1 MGVTGV
7 GSGLSIGKEVRT
19 VSTASWATNVI
30 TYTTSA
36 AHGLGVGARV
46 RVTGISPSGYN
57 GSYVTV
63 TGTTGSTVK
72 VANTTDPGA
81 FSSGGSLYSI
91 GMTTTPTRV
100 LQLLPG
106 ETIDLDVA
114 KIETPTLSG
123 ALLFQSAT
131 SVRQGRKRVSGNTP
145 LLLWNRGEALLTE
158 AMLGAIAT
166 TGSGPYTHT
175 ATPAKDLP
183 SYTMQVSFGGT
194 TDTIVKQA
202 TGMMVDSWEIALAA
216 GENAT
221 LGIDWVGKDMA
232 FSTADALDGSVPT
245 GLSAYTYVDG
255 TVTVGGASVGCVKNI
270 TIAGANNL
278 ASDDQCLGSS
288 VISDQERGQFCE
300 ITGNID
306 FELEKTDIGYLT
318 DFVAGTQKTVVLTL
332 ANSPSSI
339 TITFTMQWQTGI
351 TPKVSGTE
359 KLTVSGPFKAYVT
372 SGNTDAQTFSIVSVN
387 ADSTP

>member
-106 ETIDLDVA
+106 ETIDLHVA
-114 KIETPTLSG
+114 KIDTPTLSG
-123 ALLFQSAT
+123 ALLFQPAT
-131 SVRQGRKRVSGNTP
+131 SVP
-145 LLLWNRGEALLTE
+145 
-158 AMLGAIAT
+158 
-166 TGSGPYTHT
+166 
-175 ATPAKDLP
+175 
-183 SYTMQVSFGGT
+183 
-194 TDTIVKQA
+194 
-202 TGMMVDSWEIALAA
+202 
-216 GENAT
+216 
-221 LGIDWVGKDMA
+221 
-232 FSTADALDGSVPT
+232 
-245 GLSAYTYVDG
+245 
-255 TVTVGGASVGCVKNI
+255 
-270 TIAGANNL
+270 
-278 ASDDQCLGSS
+278 
-288 VISDQERGQFCE
+288 
-300 ITGNID
+300 
-306 FELEKTDIGYLT
+306 
-318 DFVAGTQKTVVLTL
+318 
-332 ANSPSSI
+332 
-339 TITFTMQWQTGI
+339 
-351 TPKVSGTE
+351 
-359 KLTVSGPFKAYVT
+359 
-372 SGNTDAQTFSIVSVN
+372 
-387 ADSTP
+387 

>member
-36 AHGLGVGARV
+36 AHGLAVGDRV

-57 GSYVTV
+57 GIYTTV

-81 FSSGGSLYSI
+81 YSSGGSLYSI

-100 LQLLPG
+100 LKLLPG
-106 ETIDLDVA
+106 ETVDLDVA

-123 ALLFQSAT
+123 ASLFQQANA
-131 SVRQGRKRVSGNTP
+131 VRQGRKRVSGDTP
-145 LLLWNRGEALLTE
+145 LLLWTKGEALLFE
-158 AMLGAIAT
+158 AMLGTIAT
-166 TGSGPYTHT
+166 TGAGPYTHT
-175 ATPAKDLP
+175 ATPSKYLP

-194 TDTIVKQA
+194 TASLVKEA
-202 TGMMVDSWEIALAA
+202 TGMMVDSWEIGLSIN
-216 GENAT
+216 ELAT
-221 LGIDWVGKDMA
+221 LGLSWVGKNMT
-232 FSTADALDGSVPT
+232 FTQNDALDGTDPT
-245 GLSAYTYVDG
+245 GQTAYAYVDG
-255 TVTVGGASVGCVKNI
+255 AVTVGGTSVGCVKNI
-270 TIAGANNL
+270 TISGNNNL
-278 ASDDQCLGSS
+278 ISDDTCVGSS

-300 ITGNID
+300 ITGTVE
-306 FELEKTDIGYLT
+306 FELEASDIGYLS
-318 DFVAGTQKTVVLTL
+318 DFTSGTQKTLVLALT
-332 ANSPSSI
+332 NGSSSI
-339 TITFTMQWQTGI
+339 TITLTMQWQTGV
-351 TPKVSGTE
+351 TPKVSGAD
-359 KLTVSGPFKAYVT
+359 KLTVSGPFKAFVT
-372 SGNTDAQTFSIVSVN
+372 SGNTDAQTFSIVAVN